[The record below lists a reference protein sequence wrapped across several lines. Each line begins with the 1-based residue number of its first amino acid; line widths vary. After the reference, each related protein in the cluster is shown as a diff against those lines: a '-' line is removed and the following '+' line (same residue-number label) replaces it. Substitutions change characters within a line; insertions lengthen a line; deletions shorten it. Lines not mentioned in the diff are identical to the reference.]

1 MTAGRAAS
9 GLRFGRPGGPS
20 LPTASSGLVQCQ
32 DAPQLYLAVDF
43 GLLTRVRLR
52 KSGANKGNKL
62 QFVDYQQPKQVVGS
76 ESVKF
81 NRCHG
86 SFEWF
91 FGPAK
96 KCL

>member
-1 MTAGRAAS
+1 MGHRQNILPKRVGES
-9 GLRFGRPGGPS
+9 S
-20 LPTASSGLVQCQ
+20 LSNTL
-32 DAPQLYLAVDF
+32 QLYSAVDF
-43 GLLTRVRLR
+43 GLLTLVRLR
-52 KSGANKGNKL
+52 KSDANKGNKL
-62 QFVDYQQPKQVVGS
+62 QFVDYQQQPKQVVGS
-76 ESVKF
+76 ESFKF